1 MSKIKKV
8 KILSSHELELLEDC
22 LKGDVIDLKNLD
34 QIQLDLEIIEKEI
47 KEGKDAVYQSLLK
60 KEKERL
66 ETELTLKLE
75 SVHSE
80 KLNKKEQELIKQE
93 AEFSAYKKQV
103 ASEKENEALKIK
115 QTLIAEFNEKIGR
128 AHV

>member
-47 KEGKDAVYQSLLK
+47 KEG
-60 KEKERL
+60 
-66 ETELTLKLE
+66 
-75 SVHSE
+75 
-80 KLNKKEQELIKQE
+80 
-93 AEFSAYKKQV
+93 
-103 ASEKENEALKIK
+103 
-115 QTLIAEFNEKIGR
+115 
-128 AHV
+128 